1 VTTSVG
7 EAALGL
13 SELQL
18 RSQFQGEQMNVS
30 GRVNAARIGTLAL
43 GGDIG
48 LRRVDRCWRWP
59 PSHR

>member
-18 RSQFQGEQMNVS
+18 RSQFQGERMNVS
-30 GRVNAARIGTLAL
+30 GRVNAAASGRLRSAGTSDCA
-43 GGDIG
+43 GWT
-48 LRRVDRCWRWP
+48 RCWRWP